1 MSHHCERAKR
11 GSEMT
16 LTPHTIPDLAELE
29 QSIAARI
36 MSRLTVA
43 LVTSLVAVVVSL
55 TTAAYT
61 VGSLSSRVDGVS
73 AAVAAVEQSIRTQ
86 DDRTRAFYAQEWP
99 RITGLEASKAEHD
112 RNIVKVERRLDDI
125 GAKLDEIQ
133 KTIGAV
139 ARKVSQ

>member
-1 MSHHCERAKR
+1 
-11 GSEMT
+11 MT
-16 LTPHTIPDLAELE
+16 TPHTIPDLAELE
-29 QSIAARI
+29 QSIASRI

-73 AAVAAVEQSIRTQ
+73 AALSAVEQSIRTQ
-86 DDRTRAFYAQEWP
+86 DERTRAFYASEWP
-99 RITGLEASKAEHD
+99 RVVGVEATAREHD
-112 RNIVKVERRLDDI
+112 RTIGKVEARLDRID
-125 GAKLDEIQ
+125 GKLDEIQ
-133 KTIGAV
+133 KAIGAV